1 MRRRA
6 DPPETRSPRHRG
18 QPPVTEPDPTSVLE
32 RVAEVALERKAQDVV
47 SLDLRG
53 ISSATD
59 FFLLATGTSDV
70 HVKAIA
76 DHVLDELRKEG
87 IRPNHV
93 EGLQGGH
100 WILIDY
106 IDLVVHVFHPAT
118 REFYQLEE
126 LWGDAKRR
134 EF

>member
-1 MRRRA
+1 MTA
-6 DPPETRSPRHRG
+6 PE
-18 QPPVTEPDPTSVLE
+18 VVSVLE
-32 RVAEVALERKAQDVV
+32 RAADLALKSKAQDVI
-47 SLDLRG
+47 SLDLQG

-76 DHVLDELRKEG
+76 DQILDELREEG
-87 IRPNHV
+87 VRPNHV
-93 EGLQGGH
+93 EGLQGGQ
-100 WILIDY
+100 WVLLDY
-106 IDLVVHVFHPAT
+106 IDLVIHVFHYT
-118 REFYQLEE
+118 KRQFYQLEE